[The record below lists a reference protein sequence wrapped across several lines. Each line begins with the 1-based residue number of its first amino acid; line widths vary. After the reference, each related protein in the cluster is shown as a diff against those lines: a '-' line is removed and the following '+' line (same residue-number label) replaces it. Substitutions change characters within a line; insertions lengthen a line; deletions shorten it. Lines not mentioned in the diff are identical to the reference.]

1 MGYRLIAAF
10 NRFASRNYLLIKYLA
25 DWGLWTLAAPLAFAL
40 RLELGV
46 LQQGA
51 AILIYMALGSAIK
64 AAAVRFFSLHRQSWR
79 SVGVR
84 DLYALLRATATV
96 TLILLAAT
104 FLLSPMVS
112 IPRSVPFLDGTLGL
126 GMLATVRLGLRSLHE
141 RTKARTAEGNS
152 RGVLVVGAGEAG
164 ALIVREMQRHPE
176 AGLKP
181 IAFLDDDE
189 GKQRSLVLGLPV
201 LGTVDDLPRVVA
213 KVRPHEVLIAMPSA
227 SGQVIRRVVA
237 LAREARV
244 PYRIIPGMHEIL
256 SGRVTISHIREVD
269 LEDLLRRDA
278 VHLDL
283 GQIAAY
289 LRDRVVLV
297 TGAAGSIGSEIVRQV
312 ARFHPQCVIL
322 LDRDESNLYLFERNL
337 RCECPDL
344 KFHTVVA
351 DIQRKHKMEHVFS
364 RYRPQVVFHAAAHKH
379 VPMMEADPDEAVFNN
394 VLGTRNVLEMAIQY
408 GVERFV
414 NISTDK
420 AVNPVSVM
428 GASKRVAEYLVEQA
442 AVQRAGRGE
451 CFVSVRFGN
460 VLGSRGSV
468 VPIFREQ
475 IRRGG
480 PVTVTH
486 PEMTRYF
493 MSTSE
498 AVQLVLQAAGLGEN
512 GAVYVLD
519 MGEPVRIVD
528 LARDLITLSGLEPE
542 VDIPIEFTGLRRGEK
557 LYEEVLTAEEGTVAT
572 QHEKIFMVRKDSGP
586 GERFDALLEDLLAA
600 AKACD
605 EERIRRALKA
615 LVPTYQP
622 DANGFFGGGSLSNPQ

>member
-1 MGYRLIAAF
+1 MRYQLAVAF
-10 NRFASRNYLLIKYLA
+10 DQFVIRNYLLIKYLA
-25 DWGLWTLAAPLAFAL
+25 DWVLWTLATPLAFAL

-46 LQQGA
+46 IQHSE
-51 AILIYMALGSAIK
+51 AILIYTVLGSAVKVI
-64 AAAVRFFSLHRQSWR
+64 AVRFFSLYRQSWR
-79 SVGVR
+79 ATGVR
-84 DLYALLRATATV
+84 DLYALLRATVAV
-96 TLILLAAT
+96 TLILIAVA
-104 FLLSPMVS
+104 FLLSPVVQ
-112 IPRSVPFLDGTLGL
+112 IPRSIPFLDGVLGL
-126 GMLATVRLGLRSLHE
+126 GMLGTMRLGLRSLHE
-141 RTKARTAEGNS
+141 RTKARAIGGNS
-152 RGVLVVGAGEAG
+152 RGVLIVGAGEAG
-164 ALIVREMQRHPE
+164 TLIVREMQRHPE

-181 IAFLDDDE
+181 VAFLDDDE
-189 GKQRSLVLGLPV
+189 SKQRSLILGIPV
-201 LGTVDDLPRVVA
+201 LGAVDDLPHLVA
-213 KVRPHEVLIAMPSA
+213 KVRPHEILIAMPFA
-227 SGQVIRRVVA
+227 PGQVIRRVVT
-237 LAREARV
+237 LAREAGV
-244 PYRIIPGMHEIL
+244 PYRIIPGVHEIL
-256 SGRVTISHIREVD
+256 SGGVTISHIREVD

-278 VHLDL
+278 VRLDL
-283 GQIAAY
+283 RQIAAY
-289 LRDRVVLV
+289 LRNCVVLV
-297 TGAAGSIGSEIVRQV
+297 TGAAGSIGTEIVRQV
-312 ARFHPQCVIL
+312 AHFHPQCVIL

-337 RCECPDL
+337 RCEYPDL

-351 DIQRKHKMEHVFS
+351 DIQRKHKLEHVFS
-364 RYRPQVVFHAAAHKH
+364 HYRPQVVFHAAAHKH
-379 VPMMEADPDEAVFNN
+379 VPMMEIDPDEAVLNN
-394 VLGTRNVLEMAIQY
+394 VLGTRNVLELAVQY

-442 AVQRAGRGE
+442 AVQRAGTGQ

-493 MSTSE
+493 MSTPE
-498 AVQLVLQAAGLGEN
+498 AVQLVLQAAGFEEN

-528 LARDLITLSGLEPE
+528 LARDLIALSGLEPD

-557 LYEEVLTAEEGTVAT
+557 LHEEVLTAEEGTVAT
-572 QHEKIFMVRKDSGP
+572 RHEKIFMVRKDNGP
-586 GERFDALLEDLLAA
+586 GEQFDALLEDLLAA
-600 AKACD
+600 AEACD
-605 EERIRRALKA
+605 EERIRRTLKA

-622 DANGFFGGGSLSNPQ
+622 DADGLFGGEPPSNPQ